1 MKKGF
6 SKMFRWLF
14 IGLLITFATGYLVS
28 AYPIALAKIFSGA
41 SYVIMIIVEFA
52 IAIFFSTRLS
62 KMSVTTAKICYILYS
77 VITGFTFGLIFLVYD
92 LMSIIS
98 VFLATSLVFG
108 IFSFIGYNTKKN
120 LSKMSMWLFMSLIAV
135 MIVSVINIFLKSSM
149 LELGIS
155 ILFIVI
161 FLGYVVF
168 DMKNAESLIEYVGEE
183 KGAIYG
189 AFQLY
194 LDFINLFIELLKFLG
209 KLKDD

>member
-52 IAIFFSTRLS
+52 IAIFFSARLS
-62 KMSVTTAKICYILYS
+62 KMSVTTAKVCYILYS

>member
-28 AYPIALAKIFSGA
+28 AYPIALAKIFSGT
-41 SYVIMIIVEFA
+41 SYIIMIIVEFA
-52 IAIFFSTRLS
+52 IAIFFSARLS

-135 MIVSVINIFLKSSM
+135 MIVSVVNIFLKSSM

-168 DMKNAESLIEYVGEE
+168 DMKNAESLMEYVGEE

-194 LDFINLFIELLKFLG
+194 LDFINLFIELLRFLG

>member
-52 IAIFFSTRLS
+52 IAIFFSARLS
-62 KMSVTTAKICYILYS
+62 KMSVTTAKVCYILYS

-168 DMKNAESLIEYVGEE
+168 DMKNAESLMEYVGEE

>member
-6 SKMFRWLF
+6 SKMFGWLF
-14 IGLLITFATGYLVS
+14 IGLLVTFGIGYLVS
-28 AYPIALAKIFSGA
+28 AYPIALAKIFTGKSFLL
-41 SYVIMIIVEFA
+41 MIVVEFA
-52 IAIFFSTRLS
+52 IAIFFSARLS
-62 KMSVTTAKICYILYS
+62 KMSATTAKICYLLYS
-77 VITGFTFGLIFLVYD
+77 IITGFTFGLIFLTYE

-98 VFLATSLVFG
+98 VFFATSLVFG
-108 IFSFIGYNTKKN
+108 LFALIGYKTKKN

-135 MIVSVINIFLKSSM
+135 MIVSIVNIFLKSSA
-149 LELGIS
+149 LEFGIS
-155 ILFIVI
+155 ILFILI

-168 DMKNAESLIEYVGEE
+168 DMKNAEALMEEVGEE
-183 KGAIYG
+183 KGAVYG